1 MSDSDADVQEYVM
14 PGSENTQFFQVADPS
29 GDAEAAADDEKFSVA
44 GVIIVIFSIAILAAA
59 SIFYLLYVTEKR
71 KREKREAAKLA
82 GSSRNSMSASQSN
95 RNSSNA
101 ANHATSAAAAAA
113 NAESRQKQINEGLI
127 VQIWGSE
134 VHPSDDESKED
145 EESGSDSNRD
155 TCPICRKAYE
165 AGDEV
170 CSSRSQAC
178 GHSFHKSCISNW
190 LQYQTRCP
198 VCNTEYL
205 SADATLS

>member
-1 MSDSDADVQEYVM
+1 M
-14 PGSENTQFFQVADPS
+14 PGTENTQFFEVEDRS
-29 GDAEAAADDEKFSVA
+29 GDAEAAEDDEKISVFA
-44 GVIIVIFSIAILAAA
+44 VVIIIFSMAILAAA
-59 SIFYLLYVTEKR
+59 VVFYMLYITEKR
-71 KREKREAAKLA
+71 KKEKREAAKLA
-82 GSSRNSMSASQSN
+82 GSSRNSMNSQSN
-95 RNSSNA
+95 RNSGSNA
-101 ANHATSAAAAAA
+101 AATSAAAAAA
-113 NAESRQKQINEGLI
+113 NAELRQKEINEGLI

-145 EESGSDSNRD
+145 EESGPGSNKD

-190 LQYQTRCP
+190 LQYQARCP

-205 SADATLS
+205 PATATLS

>member
-101 ANHATSAAAAAA
+101 ANHATSAAAGESSALGRLFPCLSICINIPVSLPSFLTYHSCRQRRIAPKA
-113 NAESRQKQINEGLI
+113 N
-127 VQIWGSE
+127 
-134 VHPSDDESKED
+134 
-145 EESGSDSNRD
+145 
-155 TCPICRKAYE
+155 
-165 AGDEV
+165 
-170 CSSRSQAC
+170 
-178 GHSFHKSCISNW
+178 
-190 LQYQTRCP
+190 
-198 VCNTEYL
+198 
-205 SADATLS
+205 